1 MAALTMVASAALII
15 MVVRYGLI
23 AGIDRLAAALS
34 WSPKARGRATGLA
47 TSAPELVCLVAAGL
61 AGVWDV
67 GLWNI
72 ASSNIINVTLMVMA
86 VARYRQG
93 RQLMN
98 RRFVD
103 EITFAL
109 LAIAVPL
116 VLMRAALDQH
126 WAVIPILF
134 AFFAVYQV
142 LDTRIN
148 PPRPED
154 KPAED
159 AVGSLPLG
167 LIMVLTALVAIAVV
181 GFFLGDAAEQVVNQ
195 LGMPQALAG
204 WVLGMVTSLPEMVTF
219 FAVYGTARK
228 AGTLGDLEDTQ
239 EALDNLAASNMA
251 NVGLIYPAGLAV
263 YLLGTVVALH

>member
-1 MAALTMVASAALII
+1 MVATAAVII
-15 MVVRYGLI
+15 LLVRYGLI

-34 WSPKARGRATGLA
+34 WTAKARGRATGLA

-72 ASSNIINVTLMVMA
+72 ASSNIINVSLMTVA
-86 VARYRQG
+86 VLRYRQV

-103 EITFAL
+103 EIGFAL
-109 LAIAVPL
+109 LAILVPV
-116 VLMRAALDQH
+116 VLMQASIDTH
-126 WAVIPILF
+126 WVLVPVLF
-134 AFFAVYQV
+134 AFFAFYQV
-142 LDTRIN
+142 VDTRMN

-154 KPAED
+154 KPAEES
-159 AVGSLPLG
+159 VGSLPIG
-167 LIMVLTALVAIAVV
+167 FIMVLTTLIGIAVV
-181 GFFLGDAAEQVVNQ
+181 GFFLGDAAEQVVNE
-195 LGMPQALAG
+195 LGVPPAAAG
-204 WVLGMVTSLPEMVTF
+204 WLLGVVTSLPEMVTF
-219 FAVYGTARK
+219 FAVYGSARK

-251 NVGLIYPAGLAV
+251 NVGLIYPTGLAV
-263 YLLGTVVALH
+263 YLLGNLMALQ